1 MEDTFPGMWQRWFLN
16 QCVAVGWAA
25 DWGYRTD
32 GKPASRV
39 WARARN
45 TLSKIQIGDAIIVA
59 LQDNTVG
66 RIGFVTG
73 LTWQDTNWRPLVPRS
88 KQYPD
93 GEMGRR
99 VEVRW
104 DLTTGPMDRSV
115 VVQLPEGFRFN
126 AGESRQA
133 IGQVR
138 THPLEDFQQAMND
151 EANWVGI
158 QTKFKHESALQAY
171 IYTYP
176 HHLEDGFSVHPD
188 LKVREK
194 VFDDRKRADVLL
206 IDREE
211 NAVVVECKRDAP
223 SVSAV
228 HQLRH
233 YMSKLKE
240 ETRKQ
245 PRGILVHGGSRKL
258 SDAVRQEANRSPVV
272 QIVRYDLKV
281 DFDLCL

>member
-1 MEDTFPGMWQRWFLN
+1 MEDSFPGMWQRWFLN
-16 QCVAVGWAA
+16 QCVAVGWPT
-25 DWGYRTD
+25 GD
-32 GKPASRV
+32 GFRLDGGLKRMN
-39 WARARN
+39 WTKARSALN
-45 TLSKIQIGDAIIVA
+45 GVAIGDSVIVA
-59 LQDNTVG
+59 LRGSTVG
-66 RIGFVTG
+66 RIGVITG
-73 LTWQDTNWRPLVPRS
+73 LKYDDDNWNPLVPIS
-88 KQYPD
+88 KQYPF

-99 VEVRW
+99 IEVRW
-104 DLTTGPMDRSV
+104 DLTAGPTDRSLV
-115 VVQLPEGFRFN
+115 IQLPEAYRFN
-126 AGESRQA
+126 SGQARQT
-133 IGQVR
+133 IGQIKSHSVS
-138 THPLEDFQQAMND
+138 DFRAVMND
-151 EANWVGI
+151 PSNWMGI
-158 QTKFKHESALQAY
+158 QSKFKHESALQAY

-176 HHLEDGFSVHPD
+176 HHLEDGLSVHPD

-206 IDREE
+206 IDRDEI
-211 NAVVVECKRDAP
+211 AVVVECKRDAP

-233 YMSKLKE
+233 YMDKLKE

-281 DFDLCL
+281 DFDLCQ